1 MFENQTL
8 NKNRVLPSA
17 MILDR
22 LSIECIA
29 KAATKEKIIES
40 CCISST
46 NLVKQLV
53 KSEPQYSKIVEKMAD
68 VYISLSQLLIALP
81 IRDDDLNAAIKRK
94 ITRKLKHNPTL
105 ISGGVTHYAKFPNEL
120 AERCILCGTAEG
132 DVVLDSFV
140 GSGTSC
146 RVANRYGR
154 QYIGD

>member
-46 NLVKQLV
+46 KLVEQL

-81 IRDDDLNAAIKRK
+81 IRDDDLNSAIKRK

-105 ISGGVTHYAKFPNEL
+105 IK
-120 AERCILCGTAEG
+120 
-132 DVVLDSFV
+132 
-140 GSGTSC
+140 
-146 RVANRYGR
+146 
-154 QYIGD
+154 

>member
-46 NLVKQLV
+46 KLVEQLV
-53 KSEPQYSKIVEKMAD
+53 KSEP
-68 VYISLSQLLIALP
+68 
-81 IRDDDLNAAIKRK
+81 LNAECEVFGIWLQLRA
-94 ITRKLKHNPTL
+94 
-105 ISGGVTHYAKFPNEL
+105 
-120 AERCILCGTAEG
+120 
-132 DVVLDSFV
+132 VVLRITLSYQM
-140 GSGTSC
+140 
-146 RVANRYGR
+146 N
-154 QYIGD
+154 

>member
-46 NLVKQLV
+46 KLVEQLV
-53 KSEPQYSKIVEKMAD
+53 KSEPQYSKIVEKNGRCI
-68 VYISLSQLLIALP
+68 YII
-81 IRDDDLNAAIKRK
+81 IAAI
-94 ITRKLKHNPTL
+94 
-105 ISGGVTHYAKFPNEL
+105 
-120 AERCILCGTAEG
+120 
-132 DVVLDSFV
+132 DSF
-140 GSGTSC
+140 TDT
-146 RVANRYGR
+146 GR
-154 QYIGD
+154 RFKRCHKT

>member
-1 MFENQTL
+1 MNAQEAARILAKDNDSVVVVGITREASGDLISDECFLNLDEFHAAVVCARTKMFENQTL

-46 NLVKQLV
+46 KLVEQLV

-105 ISGGVTHYAKFPNEL
+105 IK
-120 AERCILCGTAEG
+120 
-132 DVVLDSFV
+132 
-140 GSGTSC
+140 
-146 RVANRYGR
+146 
-154 QYIGD
+154 

>member
-46 NLVKQLV
+46 KLVEQLV

-81 IRDDDLNAAIKRK
+81 IRDDDLNSAIKRK
-94 ITRKLKHNPTL
+94 IIRKLKHNPTL
-105 ISGGVTHYAKFPNEL
+105 IKF
-120 AERCILCGTAEG
+120 
-132 DVVLDSFV
+132 
-140 GSGTSC
+140 
-146 RVANRYGR
+146 
-154 QYIGD
+154 

>member
-8 NKNRVLPSA
+8 NKNRVLPSV

-46 NLVKQLV
+46 KLVEQLV

-94 ITRKLKHNPTL
+94 VSRKLKHNPTL
-105 ISGGVTHYAKFPNEL
+105 IKF
-120 AERCILCGTAEG
+120 
-132 DVVLDSFV
+132 
-140 GSGTSC
+140 
-146 RVANRYGR
+146 
-154 QYIGD
+154 

>member
-46 NLVKQLV
+46 KLVEQLV

-94 ITRKLKHNPTL
+94 ITRKLKHNP
-105 ISGGVTHYAKFPNEL
+105 NEL

-132 DVVLDSFV
+132 DVVLDPFV

>member
-40 CCISST
+40 CCISNT
-46 NLVKQLV
+46 KLVEQLV

-68 VYISLSQLLIALP
+68 VIVNSNIKTIQKLEQLGYIKVVEICDNRSNIVTDTIQV
-81 IRDDDLNAAIKRK
+81 LN
-94 ITRKLKHNPTL
+94 
-105 ISGGVTHYAKFPNEL
+105 Y
-120 AERCILCGTAEG
+120 
-132 DVVLDSFV
+132 
-140 GSGTSC
+140 
-146 RVANRYGR
+146 
-154 QYIGD
+154 

>member
-46 NLVKQLV
+46 KLVEQLV

-68 VYISLSQLLIALP
+68 VYIYI
-81 IRDDDLNAAIKRK
+81 IIAAIDNFTDTGRRFKRCHK
-94 ITRKLKHNPTL
+94 T
-105 ISGGVTHYAKFPNEL
+105 
-120 AERCILCGTAEG
+120 
-132 DVVLDSFV
+132 
-140 GSGTSC
+140 
-146 RVANRYGR
+146 
-154 QYIGD
+154 

>member
-46 NLVKQLV
+46 KLVEQLV
-53 KSEPQYSKIVEKMAD
+53 KSEQ
-68 VYISLSQLLIALP
+68 Q
-81 IRDDDLNAAIKRK
+81 
-94 ITRKLKHNPTL
+94 
-105 ISGGVTHYAKFPNEL
+105 
-120 AERCILCGTAEG
+120 TAECEVFG
-132 DVVLDSFV
+132 IWLQLRAVVLRITLS
-140 GSGTSC
+140 SQM
-146 RVANRYGR
+146 N
-154 QYIGD
+154 

>member
-17 MILDR
+17 MIL
-22 LSIECIA
+22 ECIA

-46 NLVKQLV
+46 KLVEQLV

-81 IRDDDLNAAIKRK
+81 IRDDDLNSAIKRK

-105 ISGGVTHYAKFPNEL
+105 IKF
-120 AERCILCGTAEG
+120 
-132 DVVLDSFV
+132 
-140 GSGTSC
+140 
-146 RVANRYGR
+146 
-154 QYIGD
+154 

>member
-46 NLVKQLV
+46 KLVEQLVV

-94 ITRKLKHNPTL
+94 VSRKLKHNPTL
-105 ISGGVTHYAKFPNEL
+105 IKF
-120 AERCILCGTAEG
+120 
-132 DVVLDSFV
+132 
-140 GSGTSC
+140 
-146 RVANRYGR
+146 
-154 QYIGD
+154 

>member
-1 MFENQTL
+1 MFKNQTL

-46 NLVKQLV
+46 KLVEKLV

-94 ITRKLKHNPTL
+94 VSRKLKHNPTL
-105 ISGGVTHYAKFPNEL
+105 IKF
-120 AERCILCGTAEG
+120 
-132 DVVLDSFV
+132 
-140 GSGTSC
+140 
-146 RVANRYGR
+146 
-154 QYIGD
+154 

>member
-46 NLVKQLV
+46 KLVEQLV

-68 VYISLSQLLIALP
+68 VYISFMKWLEKHSLKPDFYESISSVQAHGI
-81 IRDDDLNAAIKRK
+81 DDYFKK
-94 ITRKLKHNPTL
+94 K
-105 ISGGVTHYAKFPNEL
+105 
-120 AERCILCGTAEG
+120 
-132 DVVLDSFV
+132 
-140 GSGTSC
+140 
-146 RVANRYGR
+146 
-154 QYIGD
+154 

>member
-1 MFENQTL
+1 MAKKNGSLKLKVAACKKCKKQPRLKLGLSL

-46 NLVKQLV
+46 KLVEQLV

-94 ITRKLKHNPTL
+94 ITRKLKHNPIL
-105 ISGGVTHYAKFPNEL
+105 IK
-120 AERCILCGTAEG
+120 
-132 DVVLDSFV
+132 
-140 GSGTSC
+140 
-146 RVANRYGR
+146 
-154 QYIGD
+154 

>member
-8 NKNRVLPSA
+8 NNNRVLPSA

-40 CCISST
+40 YCISST
-46 NLVKQLV
+46 KLTKQLELV
-53 KSEPQYSKIVEKMAD
+53 ESEPQYSKIVEKMAD

-94 ITRKLKHNPTL
+94 VSRKLKHNPTL
-105 ISGGVTHYAKFPNEL
+105 IKF
-120 AERCILCGTAEG
+120 
-132 DVVLDSFV
+132 
-140 GSGTSC
+140 
-146 RVANRYGR
+146 
-154 QYIGD
+154 

>member
-40 CCISST
+40 CCISRT
-46 NLVKQLV
+46 VYIKLLL

-68 VYISLSQLLIALP
+68 VYISLSQLLITLP

-94 ITRKLKHNPTL
+94 GSRKLKHNPTL
-105 ISGGVTHYAKFPNEL
+105 IKF
-120 AERCILCGTAEG
+120 
-132 DVVLDSFV
+132 
-140 GSGTSC
+140 
-146 RVANRYGR
+146 
-154 QYIGD
+154 

>member
-46 NLVKQLV
+46 KLV
-53 KSEPQYSKIVEKMAD
+53 E
-68 VYISLSQLLIALP
+68 
-81 IRDDDLNAAIKRK
+81 
-94 ITRKLKHNPTL
+94 
-105 ISGGVTHYAKFPNEL
+105 
-120 AERCILCGTAEG
+120 
-132 DVVLDSFV
+132 
-140 GSGTSC
+140 
-146 RVANRYGR
+146 
-154 QYIGD
+154 

>member
-46 NLVKQLV
+46 KLVEQLV

-94 ITRKLKHNPTL
+94 VSRKLKHNPTL
-105 ISGGVTHYAKFPNEL
+105 IKFLKKQGFCPAFLFCNFSKKHLTTGRGGA
-120 AERCILCGTAEG
+120 I
-132 DVVLDSFV
+132 
-140 GSGTSC
+140 
-146 RVANRYGR
+146 
-154 QYIGD
+154 I

>member
-46 NLVKQLV
+46 KLVEQFEQLV

-94 ITRKLKHNPTL
+94 ITRKLKHNPRL
-105 ISGGVTHYAKFPNEL
+105 IK
-120 AERCILCGTAEG
+120 
-132 DVVLDSFV
+132 
-140 GSGTSC
+140 
-146 RVANRYGR
+146 
-154 QYIGD
+154 